1 MAFDAA
7 KARELMESER
17 AKREQTAAAETAA
30 QQGTTWTQDR
40 MDELNTEIADS
51 TPEETYTFDP
61 EESRAQFN
69 ALGDLAV
76 TVARDTIDADI
87 EYAKAEANYEATGSE
102 EDEQKLED
110 VRKKAIAAPFKEPAK
125 QFMNAYADDSNSPFQ
140 GMAQGLRQSSANLE
154 YFMTPDEKLEMAHR
168 INQRLPMIPTGAML
182 SSTEAMQGALFAYD
196 MAKKMDD
203 VGGDME
209 SVYQQ
214 VPALR
219 TICEKD
225 SVGAALALKDIKHV
239 LQAKD
244 LVDSIYSG
252 WKHGDANYEYGVLKM
267 KEAYEG
273 LTDDERDEMEKLEKT
288 LKETEQYYPSFF
300 VDPWLAMAGG
310 IESLPEMAYTF
321 GRSLLYGTAGAVVG
335 AAIAG
340 VPTYGAGAPAGA
352 MTGFT
357 WGRRAGMAYEM
368 FRPMMGRKFAEYQE
382 MKDANGAPL
391 MTRSQARTLAAIE
404 AVPEALIETGGFEF
418 GFLKNLSGEGF
429 AKEAVENIVKNGRS
443 AISAKTFE
451 DFMRAVGKDL
461 TIGTAREAVSEAG
474 EEFLQEYPDAIVKAY
489 IQQGADVKNAAELG
503 VPKNNMGEAVTAQQH
518 KNMDF
523 SLSRLSDVMENVDW
537 GDITKR
543 AVAQG
548 AEAIPGSIFL
558 GGLSSVGGIP
568 VGGISYGI
576 ERTSWAR
583 KWGEMAKT
591 ERTTVSG
598 AIMLDQ
604 LQKTVQDSKLKD
616 TAPEVQQEIIRD
628 QVKDTPWQMAWID
641 VKSALKNENGE
652 ADVREAARAAGID
665 EDRVEKAIADG
676 GSLMVPVECY
686 AQSKA
691 SQKLLDSVSFSQDA
705 EPMAVMRENA
715 QKISED
721 YRKRIEGSVK
731 KQVELT
737 EAMTNEL
744 FPNEGEERDAAMA
757 AIYQNPENPA
767 QGWKELYD
775 HANAELDEIIA
786 PAVAALDSGM
796 GQGTSVVETVNEI
809 GEVSSGRASN
819 NAEWYREWYKE
830 HKRPPT
836 QQEKRDMA
844 KLMVMGDV
852 NAPQVQGWRPTT
864 GEEAAAME
872 SSRERVTALENEIN
886 TLDNIKERMQ
896 TLNGTEIKLTEG
908 LSPEA
913 YKVYR
918 AINSSLRGIGGKQ
931 ARAARI
937 NALMMARHADVVTE
951 RMHGLGY
958 SDYTALDYLKN
969 LAIQR
974 GMEIGAAEEAYNQ
987 QAVNQQM
994 EEVRRQ
1000 YEGTDQWMK
1009 APNGQPTKLTEEQW
1023 LIVRTPAFKAWFG
1036 DWEAVAEAYPTMY
1049 AVGRNDVQEIIQSLR
1064 NKKLKSDA
1072 ENIEATFNHRALGHL
1087 TSSGA
1092 VANSQRNGF
1101 TAEDHFT
1108 AVANIEKLFANSI
1121 KSNEREDDNHD
1132 IKGIEHFSSLF
1143 MIKNTPALA
1152 TFTVKVTNNAGRK
1165 IYTIEVMELKK
1176 AEGKVLGTALKLH
1189 KPKKHPQAASAF
1201 DILNISQIAEKY
1213 NSISKV
1219 VDENGEPMPT
1229 YHGTKRGL
1237 LSRRFTEFDGQ
1248 GRPVWHSESKD
1259 YAGRYSD
1266 NKKWY
1271 ETGDIYEDF
1280 LNIKNPIN
1288 IGDVGFGGTGSVNDL
1303 AEILGV
1309 SFEEVAKIFGV
1320 EDTDEKT
1327 ARLPYS
1333 YIYQA
1338 IHSPE
1343 FVEWAKKKGYD
1354 GIIEVESGT
1363 RTFGTFN
1370 PTQVKSATD
1379 NNGQFSVNDPN
1390 IYHQQGSN
1398 IVDVLNQSAWH
1409 GSPHSFDSFDLGA
1422 IGTGEGAQVH
1432 GWGLYFAQDQEV
1444 AKRYRENL
1452 VASRGGWDY
1461 RVTVNGERVSDE
1473 IKDVLDRHSI
1483 NYLYRESQN
1492 GPEVLKREIKN
1503 IIKTLRGQQ
1512 ERGLEVYLRR
1522 LVKTLEG
1529 EIKRIDENPKMSIT
1543 AYLKTLPEEEKS
1555 RLKQLVDSARREAKG
1570 RRTNIQDVKRRL
1582 EQHLEPFAREIRD
1595 NEADADVLESLD
1607 LDNLKIERES
1617 GSLFEV
1623 DIPENDVMLDEQKYL
1638 SEQPPKVQAGVKATI
1653 EDIVDEYFDGQTVDE
1668 FVEDVNRIAGKEVVS
1683 KDSSK
1688 EEVAEALYNGLMET
1702 ETPQYR
1708 NVYRTLTTLGPTPRD
1723 LSLLLNKHG
1732 VEGIT
1737 YDGRRDGR
1745 CYVVFDDKAIS
1756 IIESY
1761 NQKMN
1766 GFDIQGRTL
1775 NYSDGRRL
1783 VELFESADESTFL
1796 HETGHIFLKDLEML
1810 AGMGD
1815 ETSIA
1820 DLQIVNGW
1828 AEWHDGDAAK
1838 YKNTPWYEEFAE
1850 REKQIKAARKS
1861 GDTKKEEQLLREWK
1875 QERFARAFEIYL
1887 YEGKAPSKGLRHVFE
1902 KFVDFLTQIYNVFK
1916 TDGAKASEQV
1926 EAVMSRLVAT
1936 EDEIAAAEL
1945 DDRYE
1950 KFEAAGGAQLLEED
1964 AKETFDRW
1972 HEEAK
1977 QEAQDRLRRI
1987 VMRDLKKRA
1996 FAQRE
2001 KFLQDERAQK
2011 EEELS
2016 NQPVYLARQAIEET
2030 KIKDAWKAYFPNKEE
2045 WEKANATAPP
2055 MENVLD
2061 AYVKDVAAVY
2071 DADQIQN
2078 DLTEETVEA
2087 AMSEAPYHER
2097 LVDLERQAFAAKAA
2111 LVNNLSG
2118 RAKNSMD
2125 SVQKMISDLS
2135 SDESPADNAE
2145 LQDAI
2150 NGLSVSTRWSREEM
2164 RAIDNLA
2171 ASKTKEEALKNYDAL
2186 HKLTEG
2192 RKVGISDLREAN
2204 RGRIEILKNIA
2215 KDTIARQT
2223 LTQATQVQTH
2233 RTDERNAAK
2242 DAKKYAK
2249 QKNWQEAARAKER
2262 ELFASFMASE
2272 AQKTRDRMLAIVKK
2286 IKRQL
2291 NAKTKLP
2298 KDERY
2303 WHQHLSYLLRITDKD
2318 AEIPAG
2324 LESIQALAVSMGQGL
2339 DVVTDEDGQS
2349 DIIALLVK
2357 LADPNTNKDGYRG
2370 MTLNEFEDA
2379 ADALTALYVTG
2390 RDKFNMKTVKGKTVS
2405 DVVEE
2410 ILQDS
2415 TAYNGARVQQSK
2427 ITGNPNRGGVFWNEM
2442 LARIPGAG
2450 DTLAQYAQRYGLSL
2464 TKPEELINLLGQ
2476 KAHRY
2481 LYDTYD
2487 RAAEQEASMTADFV
2501 SGMQSILSKH
2511 YTAKEL
2517 RDWQARVYNFKGEP
2531 LSKENVLAMA
2541 MNMGNDINMDRL
2553 IMGLGTN
2560 AETVEQFLTENMT
2573 EKDWLFCQD
2582 VWDLL
2587 STYWPDTVRV
2597 EMELNGTRLKPQ
2609 TARAFTVQT
2618 KDAKGNNVSVEL
2630 RGGYYPIKYD
2640 PEKSMKAGEQAEN
2653 ALARSGM
2660 SGAMVLGMGRGFTK
2674 DRAAKGAIVD
2684 RPLLLS
2690 LSVIPEHCGEA
2701 IHNISTRIA
2710 ARDVYRLINDNTFRQ
2725 YVESTLGIEAYKV
2738 LRTWATDVWNV
2749 KPEQGNG
2756 AESFANQAIR
2766 SLRQNSGIAI
2776 MGYRMWPT
2784 IENATNIFPMMD
2796 ALGATETMS
2805 ALSDYYANKA
2815 EFDELIAKSMFMKE
2829 RTERMERDMK
2839 GQRNMFEK
2847 RNAVSEWLV
2856 EHAYDPITF
2865 TDLLTSKPLWAR
2877 AYKNAFPT
2885 ELENL
2890 RKENEENAATF
2901 DARRAEFEALNAE
2914 IIDMRNR
2921 RTALQE
2927 EIKRRNLQQAVQAET
2942 DLTQMSRA
2950 EINDEIKD
2958 LDRRISEKGRE
2969 VFIAG
2974 EKMQRASQLVI
2985 RTEKEMLDEA
2995 EHRSILV
3002 ADKAVREVIGSG
3014 DVKDQSEVQR
3024 SRNEMVKALTMFY
3037 SYFNTQANA
3046 IIQAHWRG
3054 KWQGGQGYNFLP
3066 LAKAIVYRFMLT
3078 AALSTAMRWVFFSEG
3093 DDDKDKYKK
3102 DKEGNK
3108 VEIPVLDRVLKQYA
3122 KNMLSTSI
3130 GGLYGLREVG
3140 NFAINWL
3147 IDGQTYG
3154 GGARFDGLYGA
3165 FAQQIAKEAQLI
3177 ANKSERDRKAAE
3189 DEEKRR
3195 AKYDKMTPAQ
3205 KKKFREE
3212 QKYRRP
3218 PNTIS
3223 YADIMRGLGEIG
3235 TRLTASRFG
3244 VTDPIAD
3251 AVLGTM
3257 QYIFDSDGRYD
3268 ATLRNMMWSAFWTK
3282 KPVKRTPPEK
3292 PEKPKKKGR

>member
-110 VRKKAIAAPFKEPAK
+110 ARKKAIAAPFKEPAR
-125 QFMNAYADDSNSPFQ
+125 QFVNAFADDNSSMFQ
-140 GMAQGLRQSSANLE
+140 SAAQGLRQSSANLE
-154 YFMTPDEKLEMAHR
+154 YFMTPEEKLEMAHR
-168 INQRLPMIPTGAML
+168 INQRLPMIPPGAML
-182 SSTEAMQGALFAYD
+182 ANTETMQGALFVYD

-209 SVYQQ
+209 NVYRQ

-225 SVGAALALKDIKHV
+225 SVGVALALKDIKPIF
-239 LQAKD
+239 QAKN
-244 LVDSIYSG
+244 LIDSMYLG

-288 LKETEQYYPSFF
+288 LKQTEQYYPSFW
-300 VDPWLAMAGG
+300 VDPLLSMASGM
-310 IESLPEMAYTF
+310 ESLPEMAYTF
-321 GRSLLYGTAGAVVG
+321 GKSLPYGVAGAAIG

-357 WGRRAGMAYEM
+357 WGRRAGMAYET
-368 FRPMMGRKFAEYQE
+368 FRPIMGRKFAEYQE
-382 MKDANGAPL
+382 MKDASGAPL

-404 AVPEALIETGGFEF
+404 AAPEALIETGAFEV
-418 GFLKNLSGEGF
+418 FLSNLSGGGEL
-429 AKEAVENIVKNGRS
+429 KKTISDVVQNYGRN
-443 AISAKTFE
+443 AISAKTAGSFLG
-451 DFMRAVGKDL
+451 AVGKDL
-461 TIGTAREAVSEAG
+461 SIGTLKETASESV
-474 EEFLQEYPDAIVKAY
+474 EEFLQTYPSEIMDAY
-489 IQQGADVKNAAELG
+489 IQQGKSQKD
-503 VPKNNMGEAVTAQQH
+503 
-518 KNMDF
+518 MDF

-537 GDITKR
+537 GDITKK

-548 AEAIPGSIFL
+548 AEAIPGALFL
-558 GGLSSVGGIP
+558 GGLSSIGGVP
-568 VGGISYGI
+568 VSGINYGL
-576 ERTSWAR
+576 ERTAWAR
-583 KWGEMAKT
+583 QWGEMAKT

-665 EDRVEKAIADG
+665 ENRVEKAIADG

-691 SQKLLDSVSFSQDA
+691 SPKLLDSVSFSQDA

-744 FPNEGEERDAAMA
+744 FPDEGEERDTAMA

-767 QGWKELYD
+767 QGWQELYD
-775 HANAELDEIIA
+775 RANAELDEILD
-786 PAVAALDSGM
+786 PAIKALESGM
-796 GQGTSVVETVNEI
+796 GNGVAVVETMDKNGDVKTT
-809 GEVSSGRASN
+809 RASN
-819 NAEWYREWYKE
+819 NDPWYREWMKE
-830 HKRPPT
+830 HKKPPT
-836 QQEKRDMA
+836 KEERREMA
-844 KLMVMGDV
+844 KLMVSGDV

-872 SSRERVTALENEIN
+872 STRERVAALDNEIN
-886 TLDNIKERMQ
+886 TLNNIKERMKS
-896 TLNGTEIKLTEG
+896 LNGTEIKLTEG

-918 AINSSLRGIGGKQ
+918 TINSSLRGIGGKQ

-937 NALMMARHADVVTE
+937 SALMMARHADVVVE
-951 RMHGLGY
+951 RMRGLGY
-958 SDYTALDYLKN
+958 SDYTALDYLQK

-974 GMEIGAAEEAYNQ
+974 GVMGSMAAEAYNQ
-987 QAVNQQM
+987 QVVNQQM
-994 EEVRRQ
+994 EVVRRQ

-1009 APNGQPTKLTEEQW
+1009 APNGQPTKLSEKQW

-1036 DWEAVAEAYPTMY
+1036 DWEAVAEAYPTIY
-1049 AVGRNDVQEIIQSLR
+1049 ASGRNDVQEIIKSLR

-1092 VANSQRNGF
+1092 IANSQRNGF
-1101 TAEDHFT
+1101 SAEDHFT
-1108 AVANIEKLFANSI
+1108 AVANVEKLFSNSI

-1143 MIKNTPALA
+1143 MIKNKPALA

-1201 DILNISQIAEKY
+1201 DVLNISQIAEKY

-1237 LSRRFTEFDGQ
+1237 LSRRFTEFDGK

-1271 ETGDIYEDF
+1271 EVGDIYEDF
-1280 LNIKNPIN
+1280 LNIKNPIDV
-1288 IGDVGFGGTGSVNDL
+1288 GEVGFGGTGSVNDL
-1303 AEILGV
+1303 AKILGV
-1309 SFEEVAKIFGV
+1309 PFEEVAKIFGV
-1320 EDTDEKT
+1320 EDMNEKT
-1327 ARLPYS
+1327 AQLPYS

-1343 FVEWAKKKGYD
+1343 FMAWAKEKGYD
-1354 GIIEVESGT
+1354 GIIEVENGT
-1363 RTFGTFN
+1363 RTFGTFEPTQIKSVDNNGQFGVDVQDIFNQSVVNDQKAVVRAQYEDTDKWMKAPNGKQTNLTEDQWLTVRTPAFKAWFGDWEKSKKNRSKVLDENGEPKVVHHGTGRADRVGSVFRPDRATSGPMAFFTDSFDIATNYSKTKQDTSLSRDEDDYLEYKNQFTVKIEGRRN
-1370 PTQVKSATD
+1370 PMKLGDAWWYLPKEQREKIAELAPSIGHDENEEIAIIPGNKTGLGGYDYHLKQYGGNHLKALIEEWLESASLFGQEEEFLKVLKLAGLDNVEYHDPYKREEAVYSVFLNIRKPFDATNINKTMLKKLEAAARKAQKTFNPQDAYSADNWDKTNMSPEQWIENVHDDIKNGTTYAWTVVPDFVTETLKKAGYDGIQDLGGKQGGEGHTVYIPFASTQVKSATN
-1379 NNGQFSVNDPN
+1379 NNGQFAVDDPD
-1390 IYHQQGSN
+1390 IYRQQM
-1398 IVDVLNQSAWH
+1398 
-1409 GSPHSFDSFDLGA
+1409 
-1422 IGTGEGAQVH
+1422 
-1432 GWGLYFAQDQEV
+1432 
-1444 AKRYRENL
+1444 
-1452 VASRGGWDY
+1452 
-1461 RVTVNGERVSDE
+1461 
-1473 IKDVLDRHSI
+1473 
-1483 NYLYRESQN
+1483 QN
-1492 GPEVLKREIKN
+1492 E
-1503 IIKTLRGQQ
+1503 
-1512 ERGLEVYLRR
+1512 
-1522 LVKTLEG
+1522 
-1529 EIKRIDENPKMSIT
+1529 
-1543 AYLKTLPEEEKS
+1543 
-1555 RLKQLVDSARREAKG
+1555 
-1570 RRTNIQDVKRRL
+1570 
-1582 EQHLEPFAREIRD
+1582 
-1595 NEADADVLESLD
+1595 
-1607 LDNLKIERES
+1607 
-1617 GSLFEV
+1617 
-1623 DIPENDVMLDEQKYL
+1623 
-1638 SEQPPKVQAGVKATI
+1638 
-1653 EDIVDEYFDGQTVDE
+1653 
-1668 FVEDVNRIAGKEVVS
+1668 
-1683 KDSSK
+1683 
-1688 EEVAEALYNGLMET
+1688 
-1702 ETPQYR
+1702 
-1708 NVYRTLTTLGPTPRD
+1708 TLGR
-1723 LSLLLNKHG
+1723 LNVFEDGKKI
-1732 VEGIT
+1732 VEI
-1737 YDGRRDGR
+1737 
-1745 CYVVFDDKAIS
+1745 
-1756 IIESY
+1756 
-1761 NQKMN
+1761 
-1766 GFDIQGRTL
+1766 
-1775 NYSDGRRL
+1775 
-1783 VELFESADESTFL
+1783 FEGADESTFL

-1815 ETSIA
+1815 EASIA
-1820 DLQIVNGW
+1820 DLQIVNTW

-2242 DAKKYAK
+2242 DAKKHAK

-2272 AQKTRDRMLAIVKK
+2272 AQKTRDRMLTIVKK

-2640 PEKSMKAGEQAEN
+2640 PEKSMRAGEQAEN

-2725 YVESTLGIEAYKV
+2725 YVESTLGLEAYKV
-2738 LRTWATDVWNV
+2738 LRDWATDVWKV
-2749 KPEQGNG
+2749 QPEKNG
-2756 AESFANQAIR
+2756 GVASVADQLIR
-2766 SLRQNSGIAI
+2766 NLRQNSGIAI

-2796 ALGATETMS
+2796 ALGAAETMS

-2839 GQRNMFEK
+2839 GQRNMFKK

-2901 DARRAEFEALNAE
+2901 EARRAEFEALNAE

-2995 EHRSILV
+2995 EHRAILE

-3014 DVKDQSEVQR
+3014 DVKDLSAIQR
-3024 SRNEMVKALTMFY
+3024 SSSELKKALTMFY

-3130 GGLYGLREVG
+3130 GGLYFVREVG
-3140 NFAINWL
+3140 NWAINYL
-3147 IDGQTYG
+3147 IDGQVYG
-3154 GGARFDGLYGA
+3154 GGARFDGLYGS
-3165 FAQQIAKEAQLI
+3165 FMNQILKEGELI
-3177 ANKSERDRKAAE
+3177 LKKHERDEKARE

-3235 TRLTASRFG
+3235 TRFTAGRFG

-3292 PEKPKKKGR
+3292 PEKPEKPKKKGR